1 MQLLFK
7 TSVLQSNIPVFYSI
21 FKTSDNNYLAQ
32 TSASGMKA
40 FNFTKRAGQW
50 ISSEGAYALHAKLIG
65 GLMDK
70 HYREHIEILESS
82 N

>member
-7 TSVLQSNIPVFYSI
+7 TSVLQSKIPVFYTI
-21 FKTSDNNYLAQ
+21 FKKSENNYLAQ
-32 TSASGMKA
+32 TTASGMKA
-40 FNFTKRAGQW
+40 FMFTKRSGQW
-50 ISSEGAYALHAKLIG
+50 ISSEGAYAMHAKLIG